1 MSKRF
6 IRKEVLEKVRTLSAF
21 DYLKNYAPDL
31 LVKNGRTDYYHRNHD
46 SLHFSNGK
54 WYWWSQGKG
63 GTSALDYLIIVE
75 GYEFKDA
82 CNYLS
87 DLMNVSAPVTT
98 FYHPKPSKPFELPV
112 KDKNN
117 DLVIRYLCEVRKI
130 DKDIVDDFISK
141 GMIYQSANFK
151 NAVFVGYDKDK
162 PAYAFKRSIF
172 KNFKLDHAGSNKA
185 FSFNYTN
192 PKSDVLHIFEAV
204 IDLLSYMTLLKMNE
218 MDYTEF
224 SYLSLAGASDKIATK
239 SEADIPIA
247 LKTYLERNPNIK
259 TIIFHLDN
267 DEVGIGATS
276 KIISILNSKYQ
287 CIDEHPTSYKD
298 VNEELIH
305 KKFVTID
312 IFLIFCWLQIIL
324 TSEFLQEALQKD
336 EIK

>member
-6 IRKEVLEKVRTLSAF
+6 IRKDVLEKVRTLSAF
-21 DYLKNYAPDL
+21 DYLRNYAPDL
-31 LVKNGRTDYYHRNHD
+31 LVKNGRTDYYHREHD

-63 GTSALDYLIIVE
+63 GTSALDYLIVVE
-75 GYEFKDA
+75 GYEFKEA

-87 DLMNVSAPVTT
+87 DLMNVSEPVTT
-98 FYHPKPSKPFELPV
+98 HYHPKPVKPFELPA

-130 DKDIVDDFISK
+130 DKGIIDVFISK

-151 NAVFVGYDKDK
+151 NAVFVGYDGDK

-192 PKSDVLHIFEAV
+192 PNNDILHIFEAA
-204 IDLLSYMTLLKMNE
+204 IDLLSYMTLLKIDE
-218 MDYTEF
+218 MDYTKF
-224 SYLSLAGASDKIATK
+224 NYLSLAGVSDKIATK

-247 LKTYLERNPNIK
+247 LKAYLERHPNIK
-259 TIIFHLDN
+259 TIVFHLDN
-267 DEVGIGATS
+267 DDVGIVATS
-276 KIISILNSKYQ
+276 KIISILNSKYH
-287 CIDEHPTSYKD
+287 CINEHPAIYKD

-305 KKFVTID
+305 KNSLLSTVF
-312 IFLIFCWLQIIL
+312 
-324 TSEFLQEALQKD
+324 
-336 EIK
+336 

>member
-6 IRKEVLEKVRTLSAF
+6 IRKDVLEKVRTLSAF
-21 DYLKNYAPDL
+21 DYLRNYAPDL
-31 LVKNGRTDYYHRNHD
+31 LVKNGRTDYYHRDHD

-75 GYEFKDA
+75 GYEFKEA

-87 DLMNVSAPVTT
+87 ELMNVSAPVTT
-98 FYHPKPSKPFELPV
+98 YYNTKPIKSFELPI

-117 DLVIRYLCEVRKI
+117 DLVIRYLCEIRKI
-130 DKDIVDDFISK
+130 DKVIVEDFISK

-151 NAVFVGYDKDK
+151 NAVFVGYDGNK

-192 PKSDVLHIFEAV
+192 TNCDVLHVFEAA
-204 IDLLSYMTLLKMNE
+204 IDLLSYMTLLKMDE
-218 MDYTEF
+218 MDYTELN
-224 SYLSLAGASDKIATK
+224 YLSLAGASDKIAAK

-247 LKTYLERNPNIK
+247 LKAYLERNPNIK
-259 TIIFHLDN
+259 TIVFHLDN
-267 DEVGIGATS
+267 DEVGIGATA

-287 CIDEHPTSYKD
+287 CIDEHPKMHKD
-298 VNEELIH
+298 VNELLLYVN
-305 KKFVTID
+305 KSTNN
-312 IFLIFCWLQIIL
+312 L
-324 TSEFLQEALQKD
+324 
-336 EIK
+336 

>member
-1 MSKRF
+1 MSQRF
-6 IRKEVLEKVRTLSAF
+6 IRKNVLEKVRTLSAF
-21 DYLKNYAPDL
+21 DYLRNYAPDL
-31 LVKNGRTDYYHRNHD
+31 LVKNGRTDYYHRDHD

-98 FYHPKPSKPFELPV
+98 YYHPKPTKSFELPV

-117 DLVIRYLCEVRKI
+117 DLVIHYLCEVRKI
-130 DKDIVDDFISK
+130 DKGIVEDFISK
-141 GMIYQSANFK
+141 GLIYQSANFK
-151 NAVFVGYDKDK
+151 NTVFVGYDGNK

-192 PKSDVLHIFEAV
+192 TNSSELHVFEAA
-204 IDLLSYMTLLKMNE
+204 IDLLSYMTLLKMDE

-224 SYLSLAGASDKIATK
+224 NYLSLAGASDKIASK

-247 LKTYLERNPNIK
+247 LKAYLERNPNIK
-259 TIIFHLDN
+259 TIVFHLDN

-276 KIISILNSKYQ
+276 KIISVLNSKYQ
-287 CIDEHPTSYKD
+287 YIDEHPTSYKD
-298 VNEELIH
+298 VNDELID
-305 KKFVTID
+305 KAN
-312 IFLIFCWLQIIL
+312 QN
-324 TSEFLQEALQKD
+324 
-336 EIK
+336 

>member
-6 IRKEVLEKVRTLSAF
+6 IRKDVLEKVRTLSAF
-21 DYLKNYAPDL
+21 DYLRNYAPDL
-31 LVKNGRTDYYHRNHD
+31 LVKNGRTDYYHRDHD

-87 DLMNVSAPVTT
+87 DLMNVSEPVTT
-98 FYHPKPSKPFELPV
+98 YYHPKPIKPFELPV

-117 DLVIRYLCEVRKI
+117 DLVIRYLCEIRKI

-151 NAVFVGYDKDK
+151 N
-162 PAYAFKRSIF
+162 AFKRSIF

-192 PKSDVLHIFEAV
+192 KNSNELHVFEAA
-204 IDLLSYMTLLKMNE
+204 IDLLSYMTLLKMDE
-218 MDYTEF
+218 IDYIEF
-224 SYLSLAGASDKIATK
+224 NYLSLAGASDKSASK

-247 LKTYLERNPNIK
+247 LKAYLERNPNIK

-298 VNEELIH
+298 VNGELIH
-305 KKFVTID
+305 KNSLLSTF
-312 IFLIFCWLQIIL
+312 F
-324 TSEFLQEALQKD
+324 
-336 EIK
+336 

>member
-31 LVKNGRTDYYHRNHD
+31 LVKNGRTDYYHRDHD

-87 DLMNVSAPVTT
+87 DLMNVSAPVAT
-98 FYHPKPSKPFELPV
+98 FSHPKPAKPFELPV

-117 DLVIRYLCEVRKI
+117 DLVVRYLCEVRKI
-130 DKDIVDDFISK
+130 DKDIVDKFISK

-192 PKSDVLHIFEAV
+192 PKSNVLHVFEAA
-204 IDLLSYMTLLKMNE
+204 IDLLSYMTLLKMDE
-218 MDYTEF
+218 KDYTKF
-224 SYLSLAGASDKIATK
+224 DYLSLAGASDKIASK

-247 LKTYLERNPNIK
+247 LKAYLERNPNIK

-305 KKFVTID
+305 KNSLLSTF
-312 IFLIFCWLQIIL
+312 F
-324 TSEFLQEALQKD
+324 
-336 EIK
+336 

>member
-87 DLMNVSAPVTT
+87 DLMNVSEPVTT
-98 FYHPKPSKPFELPV
+98 YYHPKPVRPFELPI

-151 NAVFVGYDKDK
+151 NVVFVGYDKDK

-192 PKSDVLHIFEAV
+192 PKSDVLHVFEAA
-204 IDLLSYMTLLKMNE
+204 IDLLSYMTLLKMDE
-218 MDYTEF
+218 KDYTKF
-224 SYLSLAGASDKIATK
+224 DYLSLAGASDKIAIK

-247 LKTYLERNPNIK
+247 LKAYLERNPNIK
-259 TIIFHLDN
+259 TIVFHLDN

-287 CIDEHPTSYKD
+287 CIDEHPPIYKD

-305 KKFVTID
+305 KKTLLS
-312 IFLIFCWLQIIL
+312 IFF
-324 TSEFLQEALQKD
+324 
-336 EIK
+336 

>member
-87 DLMNVSAPVTT
+87 DLMNMSAPVTT
-98 FYHPKPSKPFELPV
+98 FYHPKPAKPFELPV

-172 KNFKLDHAGSNKA
+172 KNFKLDHSRSNKA
-185 FSFNYTN
+185 FSFSFTN
-192 PKSDVLHIFEAV
+192 PNSSVLHVFEAA
-204 IDLLSYMTLLKMNE
+204 IDLLSYMTILKLDHQDFKQYN
-218 MDYTEF
+218 
-224 SYLSLAGASDKIATK
+224 YLSLAGASDKIASKT
-239 SEADIPIA
+239 EADIPIA
-247 LKTYLERNPNIK
+247 LKSFLERNKNIK
-259 TIIFHLDN
+259 ILIFHLDN

-276 KIISILNSKYQ
+276 KIIKVLSNKYQ
-287 CIDEHPTSYKD
+287 CIDDYPKGFKD
-298 VNEELIH
+298 VNEELVNIR
-305 KKFVTID
+305 I
-312 IFLIFCWLQIIL
+312 
-324 TSEFLQEALQKD
+324 
-336 EIK
+336 

>member
-172 KNFKLDHAGSNKA
+172 KNFKLDHAGNNKA

-305 KKFVTID
+305 KNSLLSTF
-312 IFLIFCWLQIIL
+312 F
-324 TSEFLQEALQKD
+324 
-336 EIK
+336 

>member
-21 DYLKNYAPDL
+21 DYLRNYAPDL
-31 LVKNGRTDYYHRNHD
+31 LVKNGRTDYYHREHD

-75 GYEFKDA
+75 GYEFKNA

-87 DLMNVSAPVTT
+87 DLMNVSEPVTT
-98 FYHPKPSKPFELPV
+98 HYHPKPVKPFELPV

-192 PKSDVLHIFEAV
+192 PKSDVLHVFEAA

-247 LKTYLERNPNIK
+247 LKAYLERNPNIK
-259 TIIFHLDN
+259 TIVFHLDN

-305 KKFVTID
+305 KNSLLSTF
-312 IFLIFCWLQIIL
+312 F
-324 TSEFLQEALQKD
+324 
-336 EIK
+336 

>member
-1 MSKRF
+1 MSQRF
-6 IRKEVLEKVRTLSAF
+6 IRKDVLEKVRTLSAF
-21 DYLKNYAPDL
+21 DYLRNYAPDL
-31 LVKNGRTDYYHRNHD
+31 LVKNGRTDYYHRDHD

-75 GYEFKDA
+75 GYEFKEA

-87 DLMNVSAPVTT
+87 DLMIVSAPVTT
-98 FYHPKPSKPFELPV
+98 YYHPKPVKSFELPI

-130 DKDIVDDFISK
+130 DKGIVDDFISK

-192 PKSDVLHIFEAV
+192 KNSNELHVFEAA
-204 IDLLSYMTLLKMNE
+204 IDLLSYMTLLKMDE
-218 MDYTEF
+218 MDYTEYD
-224 SYLSLAGASDKIATK
+224 YLSLAGASDKIASK
-239 SEADIPIA
+239 FEADIPIA

-259 TIIFHLDN
+259 KIVFHLDN
-267 DEVGIGATS
+267 DEVGIGATT
-276 KIISILNSKYQ
+276 KIISVLNSKYQ
-287 CIDEHPTSYKD
+287 CIDKHPVVYKD

-305 KKFVTID
+305 KNMLLSTVF
-312 IFLIFCWLQIIL
+312 
-324 TSEFLQEALQKD
+324 
-336 EIK
+336 

>member
-1 MSKRF
+1 MSQRF
-6 IRKEVLEKVRTLSAF
+6 IRKDVLEKVRTLSAF
-21 DYLKNYAPDL
+21 DYLRNYAPDL
-31 LVKNGRTDYYHRNHD
+31 LVKNGRTDYYHRDHD

-98 FYHPKPSKPFELPV
+98 YYHPKPTKPFELPV

-117 DLVIRYLCEVRKI
+117 DLVIHYLCEVRKI
-130 DKDIVDDFISK
+130 DKGIVEDFISK
-141 GMIYQSANFK
+141 GLIYQSANFK
-151 NAVFVGYDKDK
+151 NTVFVGYDKDK

-192 PKSDVLHIFEAV
+192 PDSNMLHVFEAA
-204 IDLLSYMTLLKMNE
+204 IDLLSYMTLLKMDE

-224 SYLSLAGASDKIATK
+224 NYLSLAGASDKIVAK

-247 LKTYLERNPNIK
+247 LKAYLEKNPNIK

-267 DEVGIGATS
+267 DEVGRGATS
-276 KIISILNSKYQ
+276 KIISILNLKYR

-298 VNEELIH
+298 VNDELIDKANH
-305 KKFVTID
+305 I
-312 IFLIFCWLQIIL
+312 
-324 TSEFLQEALQKD
+324 
-336 EIK
+336 

>member
-6 IRKEVLEKVRTLSAF
+6 IRKDVLEKVRTLSAF
-21 DYLKNYAPDL
+21 DYLRNYAPDL
-31 LVKNGRTDYYHRNHD
+31 LVKNGRTDYYHRDHD

-87 DLMNVSAPVTT
+87 DLMNVSEPVTT
-98 FYHPKPSKPFELPV
+98 YYHPKPIKPFELPV

-117 DLVIRYLCEVRKI
+117 DLVIRYLCEIRKI

-192 PKSDVLHIFEAV
+192 KNSNELHVFEAA
-204 IDLLSYMTLLKMNE
+204 
-218 MDYTEF
+218 YTEF
-224 SYLSLAGASDKIATK
+224 NYLSLAGASDKIARK

-247 LKTYLERNPNIK
+247 LKAYLERNPNIK

-276 KIISILNSKYQ
+276 KIIKVLDNKYQ
-287 CIDEHPTSYKD
+287 CIDDHPKESKD
-298 VNEELIH
+298 VNEELVNIR
-305 KKFVTID
+305 I
-312 IFLIFCWLQIIL
+312 
-324 TSEFLQEALQKD
+324 
-336 EIK
+336 

>member
-6 IRKEVLEKVRTLSAF
+6 IRKDVLEKVRTLSAF
-21 DYLKNYAPDL
+21 DYLRNYAPDL
-31 LVKNGRTDYYHRNHD
+31 LVKNGRTDYYHRDHD

-75 GYEFKDA
+75 GYEFKEA

-87 DLMNVSAPVTT
+87 ELMNVSAPVTT
-98 FYHPKPSKPFELPV
+98 YYNTKPIKSFELPI

-117 DLVIRYLCEVRKI
+117 DLVIRYLCEIRKI
-130 DKDIVDDFISK
+130 DKVIVEDFISK

-151 NAVFVGYDKDK
+151 NAVFVGYDGNK

-172 KNFKLDHAGSNKA
+172 KNFKLDHAGRNKA

-192 PKSDVLHIFEAV
+192 TNCDVLHVFEAA
-204 IDLLSYMTLLKMNE
+204 IDLLSYMTLLKMKKI
-218 MDYTEF
+218 DYTELN
-224 SYLSLAGASDKIATK
+224 YLSLAGASDKIAAK

-247 LKTYLERNPNIK
+247 LKAYLERNPNIK
-259 TIIFHLDN
+259 TIVFHLDN
-267 DEVGIGATS
+267 DEVGIGATA

-287 CIDEHPTSYKD
+287 CIDEHPKMHKD
-298 VNEELIH
+298 VNELLLYVN
-305 KKFVTID
+305 KSTNN
-312 IFLIFCWLQIIL
+312 L
-324 TSEFLQEALQKD
+324 
-336 EIK
+336 

>member
-6 IRKEVLEKVRTLSAF
+6 IRKDVLEKVRTLSAF
-21 DYLKNYAPDL
+21 DYLRNYAPDL
-31 LVKNGRTDYYHRNHD
+31 LVKNGRTDYYHRDHD
-46 SLHFSNGK
+46 SLHISNGK

-87 DLMNVSAPVTT
+87 DLMNVSEPVTT
-98 FYHPKPSKPFELPV
+98 YYHPKPIKPFELPV

-117 DLVIRYLCEVRKI
+117 DLVIHYLCEIRKI

-192 PKSDVLHIFEAV
+192 KNSNELHVFEAA
-204 IDLLSYMTLLKMNE
+204 IDLLSYMTLLKMDE
-218 MDYTEF
+218 IDYTEF
-224 SYLSLAGASDKIATK
+224 NYLSLAGASDKIASK
-239 SEADIPIA
+239 SETDIPIA
-247 LKTYLERNPNIK
+247 LKAYLERNPNIK

-305 KKFVTID
+305 NNSLLSTF
-312 IFLIFCWLQIIL
+312 F
-324 TSEFLQEALQKD
+324 
-336 EIK
+336 

>member
-6 IRKEVLEKVRTLSAF
+6 IRKDVLEKVRTLSAF
-21 DYLKNYAPDL
+21 DYLRNYAPDL
-31 LVKNGRTDYYHRNHD
+31 LVKNGRTDYYHRDHD

-87 DLMNVSAPVTT
+87 DLMNVSEPVTT
-98 FYHPKPSKPFELPV
+98 YYHPKPIKPFELPV

-117 DLVIRYLCEVRKI
+117 DLVIRYLCEIRKI

-192 PKSDVLHIFEAV
+192 KNSNELHVFEAA
-204 IDLLSYMTLLKMNE
+204 IDLLSYMTLLKMDE
-218 MDYTEF
+218 IDYTEF
-224 SYLSLAGASDKIATK
+224 NYLSLAGASDKIASK

-247 LKTYLERNPNIK
+247 LKAYLERNPNIK

-287 CIDEHPTSYKD
+287 CIDEHPKMHKD
-298 VNEELIH
+298 VNELLLYIN
-305 KKFVTID
+305 KTTNN
-312 IFLIFCWLQIIL
+312 L
-324 TSEFLQEALQKD
+324 
-336 EIK
+336 

>member
-87 DLMNVSAPVTT
+87 DLMNVSEPVTT
-98 FYHPKPSKPFELPV
+98 YYHPKPVKPFELPI

-192 PKSDVLHIFEAV
+192 PKSDVLHVFEAA
-204 IDLLSYMTLLKMNE
+204 IDLLSYMTLLKMDE
-218 MDYTEF
+218 KDYTKF
-224 SYLSLAGASDKIATK
+224 DYLSLAGASDKIASK

-247 LKTYLERNPNIK
+247 LKAYLERNPNIK

-305 KKFVTID
+305 KNSLLSTF
-312 IFLIFCWLQIIL
+312 F
-324 TSEFLQEALQKD
+324 
-336 EIK
+336 

>member
-1 MSKRF
+1 M
-6 IRKEVLEKVRTLSAF
+6 
-21 DYLKNYAPDL
+21 
-31 LVKNGRTDYYHRNHD
+31 
-46 SLHFSNGK
+46 
-54 WYWWSQGKG
+54 
-63 GTSALDYLIIVE
+63 E

-87 DLMNVSAPVTT
+87 DLMNISDPVVTY
-98 FYHPKPSKPFELPV
+98 YHPKPTKPFELPI

-130 DKDIVDDFISK
+130 DKGIVDNFISK

-151 NAVFVGYDKDK
+151 NAVFVGYDGNK

-192 PKSDVLHIFEAV
+192 PNCDALHVFEAA
-204 IDLLSYMTLLKMNE
+204 IDLLSYMTLLKMDE
-218 MDYTEF
+218 MEYTEF
-224 SYLSLAGASDKIATK
+224 NYLSLAGASDKIAAK

-247 LKTYLERNPNIK
+247 LKAYLERNPNIK
-259 TIIFHLDN
+259 TIVFHLDN
-267 DEVGIGATS
+267 DEVGFGASS
-276 KIISILNSKYQ
+276 KIISVLNSKYQ

-305 KKFVTID
+305 KNSLLSTF
-312 IFLIFCWLQIIL
+312 F
-324 TSEFLQEALQKD
+324 
-336 EIK
+336 

>member
-1 MSKRF
+1 MSQRF
-6 IRKEVLEKVRTLSAF
+6 IRKDVLEKVRTLSAF
-21 DYLKNYAPDL
+21 DYLRNYAPDL
-31 LVKNGRTDYYHRNHD
+31 LVKNGRTDYYHRDHD

-87 DLMNVSAPVTT
+87 ELMNVSAPVTT
-98 FYHPKPSKPFELPV
+98 YYHPKPTKPFELPV

-117 DLVIRYLCEVRKI
+117 DLVIHYLCEVRKI
-130 DKDIVDDFISK
+130 DKGIVEDFISK

-151 NAVFVGYDKDK
+151 NAVFVGYDGNK

-192 PKSDVLHIFEAV
+192 TNSSELHVFEAA
-204 IDLLSYMTLLKMNE
+204 IDLLSYMTLLKMDE

-224 SYLSLAGASDKIATK
+224 NYLSLAGASDKIASK

-247 LKTYLERNPNIK
+247 LKEYLERNPNIK
-259 TIIFHLDN
+259 TIVFHLDN

-276 KIISILNSKYQ
+276 KIISVLNSKYQ

-298 VNEELIH
+298 VNDELIDKANH
-305 KKFVTID
+305 I
-312 IFLIFCWLQIIL
+312 
-324 TSEFLQEALQKD
+324 
-336 EIK
+336 

>member
-6 IRKEVLEKVRTLSAF
+6 IRKDVLEKVRTLSAF
-21 DYLKNYAPDL
+21 DYLRNYAPDL
-31 LVKNGRTDYYHRNHD
+31 LVKNGRTDYYHRDHD

-75 GYEFKDA
+75 GYEFKEA

-87 DLMNVSAPVTT
+87 ELMNVSAPVTT
-98 FYHPKPSKPFELPV
+98 YYNTKPIKSFELPI

-117 DLVIRYLCEVRKI
+117 DLVIRYLCEIRKI
-130 DKDIVDDFISK
+130 DKVIVEDFISK

-151 NAVFVGYDKDK
+151 NAVFVGYDGNK

-192 PKSDVLHIFEAV
+192 TNCDVLHVFEAA
-204 IDLLSYMTLLKMNE
+204 IDLLSYMTLLKMKKI
-218 MDYTEF
+218 DYTELN
-224 SYLSLAGASDKIATK
+224 YLSLAGASDKIAAK

-247 LKTYLERNPNIK
+247 LKAYLERNPNIK
-259 TIIFHLDN
+259 TIVFHLDN
-267 DEVGIGATS
+267 DEVGIGATA

-287 CIDEHPTSYKD
+287 CIDEHPKMHKD
-298 VNEELIH
+298 VHELLLYVN
-305 KKFVTID
+305 KSTNN
-312 IFLIFCWLQIIL
+312 L
-324 TSEFLQEALQKD
+324 
-336 EIK
+336 

>member
-151 NAVFVGYDKDK
+151 NEVFVGYDKDK

-305 KKFVTID
+305 KNSLLSTF
-312 IFLIFCWLQIIL
+312 F
-324 TSEFLQEALQKD
+324 
-336 EIK
+336 

>member
-6 IRKEVLEKVRTLSAF
+6 IRKDVLEKVRTLSAF
-21 DYLKNYAPDL
+21 DYLRNYAPDL
-31 LVKNGRTDYYHRNHD
+31 LVKNGRTDYYHRDHD

-87 DLMNVSAPVTT
+87 DLMNVSEPVTT
-98 FYHPKPSKPFELPV
+98 YYQPKPIKPFELPV
-112 KDKNN
+112 KDKSN
-117 DLVIRYLCEVRKI
+117 DLVIRYLCKIRKI

-192 PKSDVLHIFEAV
+192 KNSNELHVFEAA
-204 IDLLSYMTLLKMNE
+204 IDLLSYMTLLKMDE
-218 MDYTEF
+218 IDYTEF
-224 SYLSLAGASDKIATK
+224 NYLSLAGASDRIASK
-239 SEADIPIA
+239 AEADIPIA
-247 LKTYLERNPNIK
+247 LKAYLERNPNIK

-287 CIDEHPTSYKD
+287 CIDEHPTTYKY

-305 KKFVTID
+305 KNSLLSTF
-312 IFLIFCWLQIIL
+312 F
-324 TSEFLQEALQKD
+324 
-336 EIK
+336 

>member
-1 MSKRF
+1 MSQRF
-6 IRKEVLEKVRTLSAF
+6 IRKDVLEKVRTLSAF
-21 DYLKNYAPDL
+21 DYLRNYAPDL
-31 LVKNGRTDYYHRNHD
+31 LVKNGRTDYYHRDHD

-87 DLMNVSAPVTT
+87 ELMNVSAPVTT
-98 FYHPKPSKPFELPV
+98 YYHPKPTKPFELPI

-117 DLVIRYLCEVRKI
+117 DLVIHYLCEVRKI
-130 DKDIVDDFISK
+130 DKGIVEDFISK

-151 NAVFVGYDKDK
+151 NAVFVGYDGIK

-192 PKSDVLHIFEAV
+192 TNSSELHVFEAA
-204 IDLLSYMTLLKMNE
+204 IDLLSYMTLLKMDE

-224 SYLSLAGASDKIATK
+224 NYLSLAGASDKIASK

-247 LKTYLERNPNIK
+247 LKAYLERNPNIK
-259 TIIFHLDN
+259 TIVFHLDN

-276 KIISILNSKYQ
+276 KIISVLNSKYQ

-298 VNEELIH
+298 VNDELIDKANH
-305 KKFVTID
+305 I
-312 IFLIFCWLQIIL
+312 
-324 TSEFLQEALQKD
+324 
-336 EIK
+336 

>member
-6 IRKEVLEKVRTLSAF
+6 IRKDVLEKVRTLSAF

-31 LVKNGRTDYYHRNHD
+31 LVKNGRTDYYHRDHD

-98 FYHPKPSKPFELPV
+98 YYHPKPTKPFELPV

-117 DLVIRYLCEVRKI
+117 DLVIHYLCEVRKI
-130 DKDIVDDFISK
+130 DKGIVDDFISK

-192 PKSDVLHIFEAV
+192 PDSNMLHVFEAA
-204 IDLLSYMTLLKMNE
+204 IDLLSYMTLLKMDE

-224 SYLSLAGASDKIATK
+224 NYLSLAGASDKIVAK

-247 LKTYLERNPNIK
+247 LKAYLEKNPNIK

-267 DEVGIGATS
+267 DEVGRGATS
-276 KIISILNSKYQ
+276 KIISILNLKYR

-298 VNEELIH
+298 VNDELIDKANH
-305 KKFVTID
+305 I
-312 IFLIFCWLQIIL
+312 
-324 TSEFLQEALQKD
+324 
-336 EIK
+336 

>member
-21 DYLKNYAPDL
+21 DYLRNYAPDL
-31 LVKNGRTDYYHRNHD
+31 LVKNGRTDYYHREHD

-87 DLMNVSAPVTT
+87 DLMNVSTPVTT
-98 FYHPKPSKPFELPV
+98 FYHPKPAKPFELPV

-151 NAVFVGYDKDK
+151 NAVFVGYDKHK

-192 PKSDVLHIFEAV
+192 PKSDVLHVFEAA
-204 IDLLSYMTLLKMNE
+204 IDLLSYMTLLKMDE
-218 MDYTEF
+218 KDYTKF
-224 SYLSLAGASDKIATK
+224 DYLSLAGASDKISTK

-247 LKTYLERNPNIK
+247 LKAYLERNPTIK
-259 TIIFHLDN
+259 TIVFHLDN
-267 DEVGIGATS
+267 DEVGRGATS

-287 CIDEHPTSYKD
+287 CIDEHPSICKD
-298 VNEELIH
+298 ANEELIH
-305 KKFVTID
+305 KKTLLSTF
-312 IFLIFCWLQIIL
+312 F
-324 TSEFLQEALQKD
+324 
-336 EIK
+336 